1 MGISCEQ
8 CKERVKEFFN
18 KELTPEVY
26 ELCLIHMVGCD
37 NCHRFY
43 ARYAKEKGYDFDLA
57 KRLIKWS
64 NKRDG
69 LVSPRTPDR
78 IQELKKKT
86 NKKTTGKFTS
96 SCTHDR
102 WTRAA
107 IRYDVAEL
115 MQVQAFRDFAI
126 EYDPKYDAGKTDFGE
141 FYKFITKKICQKID
155 LLERCLDMEV
165 AQNEKS
171 R

>member
-1 MGISCEQ
+1 MGISCDS
-8 CKERVKEFFN
+8 CKERVAEFFR

-37 NCHRFY
+37 ACHKFY
-43 ARYAKEKGYDFDLA
+43 ARYAKEKGYSFDLA
-57 KRLIKWS
+57 KRLIKFS
-64 NKRDG
+64 NERKG
-69 LVSPRTPDR
+69 LASPRTPDR

-86 NKKTTGKFTS
+86 NKKTTGIFTS
-96 SCTHDR
+96 SCTQDR

-107 IRYDVAEL
+107 IRYDVGEL

-126 EYDPKYDAGKTDFGE
+126 EYDPKYDNGNTDFGE

-155 LLERCLDMEV
+155 LLERCLDKEY
-165 AQNEKS
+165 QQCET
-171 R
+171 

>member
-37 NCHRFY
+37 DCNKFY
-43 ARYAKEKGYDFDLA
+43 TKYAKEKGFSFDLA

-69 LVSPRTPDR
+69 LVSPRTPNR
-78 IQELKKKT
+78 IKELQNKTKKSGT
-86 NKKTTGKFTS
+86 FTS
-96 SCTHDR
+96 SCTKDR

-107 IRYDVAEL
+107 IRYDVGEL
-115 MQVQAFRDFAI
+115 MHVQAFRDFAI
-126 EYDPKYDAGKTDFGE
+126 EYDPEHDSGNTDFGE

-165 AQNEKS
+165 SNKDAKLG
-171 R
+171 

>member
-1 MGISCEQ
+1 MGISCDS
-8 CKERVKEFFN
+8 CRERVAEFFR

-37 NCHRFY
+37 SCHKFY
-43 ARYAKEKGYDFDLA
+43 VKYAKEKGYSFDLA
-57 KRLIKWS
+57 KRLIKFS
-64 NKRDG
+64 NQRKD

-78 IQELKKKT
+78 IKKMT
-86 NKKTTGKFTS
+86 KKSGTMTS
-96 SCTHDR
+96 ICKQDR

-107 IRYDVAEL
+107 IRYDVSEL

-126 EYDPKYDAGKTDFGE
+126 EYDPKYDKGDTDYGD

-155 LLERCLDMEV
+155 FLENCLDREYKK
-165 AQNEKS
+165 QCET
-171 R
+171 